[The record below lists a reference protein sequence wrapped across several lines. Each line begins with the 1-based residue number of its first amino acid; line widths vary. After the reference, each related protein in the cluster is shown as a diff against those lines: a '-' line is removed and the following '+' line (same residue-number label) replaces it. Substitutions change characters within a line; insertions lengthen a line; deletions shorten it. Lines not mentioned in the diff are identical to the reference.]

1 MNRRKGILLVLI
13 GAICW
18 GVGGTISQK
27 LFQQYGID
35 VNWLV
40 TVRLLISGGL
50 LLIVHVMTKERTH
63 LIGVWKK
70 KRTAMQILLFGL
82 MGMLAVQYTYM
93 ASIQHGNAAVATLL
107 Q

>member
-40 TVRLLISGGL
+40 TVRLLISGDCFY
-50 LLIVHVMTKERTH
+50 
-63 LIGVWKK
+63 
-70 KRTAMQILLFGL
+70 LF
-82 MGMLAVQYTYM
+82 M
-93 ASIQHGNAAVATLL
+93 
-107 Q
+107 